1 MSIRQLYE
9 LQLVDSDID
18 VHEKSLAEVR
28 HQLSDDSELVAT
40 KRRISE
46 LNERLEDEASARRPF
61 ELRIRDIEDRLKTV
75 DARLYG
81 GSITN
86 QRELEAQQ
94 EQQHYF
100 REQHTAEEDQLLE
113 MMVASEETQNELE
126 AAASLATEMET
137 RRKQAQPELTGIRGG
152 PEHRAAR
159 VGGRA
164 KGGRGTDLP
173 VRSCVVRLAAP
184 EQRRSGR
191 RPGPERNVPGMPPL
205 SAQHRRTAGQDIDGA
220 GPVQQLPADTVRPV
234 NSRCRAARAAR
245 SRRRCLP

>member
-18 VHEKSLAEVR
+18 VHEKSLGEVR

-46 LNERLEDEASARRPF
+46 LNERLEDEASARRPI

-126 AAASLATEMET
+126 AAASLATELET
-137 RRKQAQPELTGIRGG
+137 RRKQAQPELTASEEALSMELRELEAERKEVAALISPSDLALYDSLRQSRGG
-152 PEHRAAR
+152 QAVAR
-159 VGGRA
+159 VQRGMCQGCRLSLPSTDVQRA
-164 KGGRGTDLP
+164 KTSTGR
-173 VRSCVVRLAAP
+173 VRCNSC
-184 EQRRSGR
+184 QRI
-191 RPGPERNVPGMPPL
+191 L
-205 SAQHRRTAGQDIDGA
+205 F
-220 GPVQQLPADTVRPV
+220 VQ
-234 NSRCRAARAAR
+234 
-245 SRRRCLP
+245 